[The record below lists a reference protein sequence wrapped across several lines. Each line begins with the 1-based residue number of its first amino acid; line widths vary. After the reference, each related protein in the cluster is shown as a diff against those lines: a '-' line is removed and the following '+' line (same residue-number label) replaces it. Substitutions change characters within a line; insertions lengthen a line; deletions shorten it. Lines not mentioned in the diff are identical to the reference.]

1 MFENEDVFED
11 TYLPPLAQTDEE
23 SQVMT
28 AEEEEVI
35 IELPLQEVAMTRTE
49 VDSIDLEAIEVEMEE
64 ADQEAEVAEEENAM
78 VEDTAGQE
86 ESTQEA
92 EEEVRE
98 DALNRSWVLPPLTNS
113 KDSEEA
119 TSPFE
124 MYVSDIFDF
133 RTSGY

>member
-11 TYLPPLAQTDEE
+11 TYLPPLAQTDEG

-28 AEEEEVI
+28 AEEEVI
-35 IELPLQEVAMTRTE
+35 IELPLQEVAMIRTE